1 MALARLL
8 ALADQLP
15 CDIAGAVVDLL
26 EASVAMDLEHDQILR
41 AFANCNPIALRR
53 LYLDQLPVL
62 RSRIVD
68 GMGRLEELE
77 AVLLCGDDLADA
89 AHHVAVGREVPPG
102 EQVPS
107 RILRTFP
114 TAS

>member
-1 MALARLL
+1 MLW
-8 ALADQLP
+8 
-15 CDIAGAVVDLL
+15 
-26 EASVAMDLEHDQILR
+26 
-41 AFANCNPIALRR
+41 AFAYRDPVALRR

-68 GMGRLEELE
+68 GMGRLEELK
-77 AVLLCGDDLADA
+77 AVLLCGDDLS
-89 AHHVAVGREVPPG
+89 
-102 EQVPS
+102 VPS